1 MVGHSLGAGVACLL
15 ALILRTNSATRH
27 WQRRLACRLLS
38 PVGGLLSKRIADAT
52 GDALFHTMPFS
63 HHGTSGSS
71 SKSSSKSSSDTYDV
85 AAAAVLNACSD
96 SAYSGSRSSG
106 PYSSEDT
113 RDDGSR
119 GGDSANQHMQAAD
132 SSVKDSEN
140 TTNKNG
146 SESIA
151 WDCASVLFRD
161 EAVPRLSVR
170 EDEKHV
176 LHYCL

>member
-1 MVGHSLGAGVACLL
+1 
-15 ALILRTNSATRH
+15 
-27 WQRRLACRLLS
+27 
-38 PVGGLLSKRIADAT
+38 VGGLLSKRIADAT

-63 HHGTSGSS
+63 HHGTSGSSSKSSSKSSSES